1 MDGVRKMRVTGRT
14 TKMCEKAVEKWGV
27 DAQLVIL
34 IEECSELT
42 KEATKMLRG
51 HGRRENMIEELADVT
66 VMCEQLRI
74 ILGLTEEDLE
84 NIAEAKMIRTMER
97 GGIENY

>member
-1 MDGVRKMRVTGRT
+1 
-14 TKMCEKAVEKWGV
+14 MCEKAVEKWGV

>member
-1 MDGVRKMRVTGRT
+1 MRVTGRT
-14 TKMCEKAVEKWGV
+14 TKMCEKAVEKFGEE
-27 DAQLVIL
+27 AQLVIL

-51 HGRRENMIEELADVT
+51 HGRRENMIEELADVA

-74 ILGLTEEDLE
+74 MLGLSDDQLEDM
-84 NIAEAKMIRTMER
+84 AKTKMMRTMER
-97 GGIENY
+97 CGIENY

>member
-1 MDGVRKMRVTGRT
+1 MRVTGRT

-66 VMCEQLRI
+66 VMCEQMRI
-74 ILGLTEEDLE
+74 ILGLSDDQLEDM
-84 NIAEAKMIRTMER
+84 AKAKMIRTMER
-97 GGIENY
+97 GGIKSY

>member
-1 MDGVRKMRVTGRT
+1 MRVSGRT

-27 DAQLVIL
+27 DVQLVIL

-66 VMCEQLRI
+66 VMCEQMRI
-74 ILGLTEEDLE
+74 ILGISDDELEEM
-84 NIAEAKMIRTMER
+84 AKSKMIRTMER
-97 GGIENY
+97 GGIKGY